1 MMLEFEPVIGLEIH
15 AQLLTQSKIFCS
27 CSTAF
32 GSPPNSNTCPVC
44 LGLPGALPV
53 LNQEAVAMGIKA
65 GLALGCRINRHS
77 IFARKN
83 YFYPDLPKGYQISQ
97 YDLPLAEAGKVE
109 ILTGERQETGKSG
122 KYQRKSFGI
131 TRVHLE
137 EDAGKSIHVPGGDT
151 HVDLNRT
158 GVPLIEIVSEPDF
171 RTSQE
176 AYDYLNYLHRVLLYL
191 GICDGNMEEGSLR
204 CDANISVRPEGSQV
218 LGTKTEIKNLNSFR
232 FLQKALEF
240 EIDRQIQLLSNE
252 GEVQQETRLWD
263 EENQRTTV
271 MRSKEEA
278 HDYRYFAEPDL
289 LPVVISEEWLEQLE
303 NEIPELPEP
312 RRERFIGQYSLSQ
325 EEALLLTQTRQSAD
339 YFEKAMESSQQPKAV
354 FNWMLGDLTYHLKQ
368 DNRDISECPVQPK
381 QIAELVRLIE
391 EGEISGKMAKQVFA
405 KLYET
410 GEDPRSIISKEGLR
424 QISDEDQLQS
434 IIDRVIESN
443 PEKVAAYQGGKT
455 GLLGFFMGQV
465 MKETGGQAN
474 PKMIN
479 ELLQNKLQANP

>member
-1 MMLEFEPVIGLEIH
+1 MQEFEPVIGLEIH

-32 GSPPNSNTCPVC
+32 GAPPNSNTCPVC

-77 IFARKN
+77 IFSRKN

-97 YDLPLAEAGKVE
+97 YDLPLAEEGKVE
-109 ILTGERQETGKSG
+109 ILTGERQETGKVG
-122 KYQRKSFGI
+122 NYQKKTFGI

-137 EDAGKSIHVPGGDT
+137 EDAGKSIHVPEGDT

-176 AYDYLNYLHRVLLYL
+176 AYDYLNYLHRVLPYL

-204 CDANISVRPEGSQV
+204 CDANISVRPEGSEV

-303 NEIPELPEP
+303 NEVPELPDQ

-325 EEALLLTQTRQSAD
+325 EEAMLLTQTRQSAD
-339 YFEKAMESSQQPKAV
+339 YFEKAMEFCQQPKAV

-368 DNRDISECPVQPK
+368 DNRDIRECPVQPK
-381 QIAELVRLIE
+381 QIAELVRLID

-434 IIDRVIESN
+434 IIARVIESN
-443 PEKVAAYQGGKT
+443 PEKVEAYQAGKT

-474 PKMIN
+474 PKIIN
-479 ELLQNKLQANP
+479 ELLQSKLRENP

>member
-1 MMLEFEPVIGLEIH
+1 
-15 AQLLTQSKIFCS
+15 
-27 CSTAF
+27 
-32 GSPPNSNTCPVC
+32 
-44 LGLPGALPV
+44 
-53 LNQEAVAMGIKA
+53 
-65 GLALGCRINRHS
+65 
-77 IFARKN
+77 
-83 YFYPDLPKGYQISQ
+83 
-97 YDLPLAEAGKVE
+97 
-109 ILTGERQETGKSG
+109 
-122 KYQRKSFGI
+122 
-131 TRVHLE
+131 
-137 EDAGKSIHVPGGDT
+137 
-151 HVDLNRT
+151 
-158 GVPLIEIVSEPDF
+158 
-171 RTSQE
+171 
-176 AYDYLNYLHRVLLYL
+176 
-191 GICDGNMEEGSLR
+191 
-204 CDANISVRPEGSQV
+204 VRPEGSQV

-339 YFEKAMESSQQPKAV
+339 YFEKAMESCQQPKAV

-443 PEKVAAYQGGKT
+443 PEKVAAYQGGKI